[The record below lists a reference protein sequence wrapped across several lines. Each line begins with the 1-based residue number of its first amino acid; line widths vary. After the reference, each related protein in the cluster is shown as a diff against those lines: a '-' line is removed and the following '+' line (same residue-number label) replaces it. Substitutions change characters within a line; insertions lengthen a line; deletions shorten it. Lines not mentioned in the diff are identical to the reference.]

1 VGDNYA
7 EIVRN
12 NIEGIFRKRDAA
24 ARLAK
29 LLPGD
34 LVDEATV
41 RFSAFGEDCRLSP
54 EGIFLGEEKKEDPM
68 GIVISL
74 YAMHIRNIFCMLEPL
89 KAFKDFPNS
98 MPFAGAFVTHTQN
111 ILVDHVDRIQEKQ
124 GEIIRRMD
132 GRNIPTN
139 VGGDFSLLV
148 YPLPKIALSYIF
160 YEADEDFPASAT
172 CLFSSNADEF
182 LPIDGLA
189 DLGEYTSKAILG
201 VVG

>member
-1 VGDNYA
+1 VADNYA

-29 LLPGD
+29 LLPGE

-41 RFSAFGEDCRLSP
+41 RFPAFGEDCRLSS

-89 KAFKDFPNS
+89 KAFKDFL
-98 MPFAGAFVTHTQN
+98 PFAGAFVTHTQN

-124 GEIIRRMD
+124 GEIIRRID

-160 YEADEDFPASAT
+160 YEADEDFPASVT

-189 DLGEYTSKAILG
+189 DLGECTSRAI
-201 VVG
+201 VGMVGEGD